1 MSYPFKFNI
10 GDLVFKEK
18 TFGLFAP
25 HGIAIV
31 IDNIRAPHARED
43 YFKVRYSDNVVA
55 VIRESSLKLVQKT
68 K

>member
-1 MSYPFKFNI
+1 MTYPFKFNI

-18 TFGLFAP
+18 TFGSIAP
-25 HGIAIV
+25 YGIAIV
-31 IDNIRAPHARED
+31 VDTVRDPHSRED
-43 YFKVRYSDNVVA
+43 YFKIRYPDNIVA

>member
-18 TFGLFAP
+18 TFGSIAP

-31 IDNIRAPHARED
+31 VDTVRDPHARED
-43 YFKVRYSDNVVA
+43 FFKIRYPDNVVV
-55 VIRESSLKLVQKT
+55 VIRESGLKLVQKT